1 MRCPFC
7 AAEDTRVVNS
17 RRTPTGDQVR
27 RRRECEKCRRR
38 FTTFEYYEP
47 VEFIV
52 VKRDTSRE
60 PYEQRK
66 LRAGLQKACEKR
78 PVGEAE
84 VDRMVYAIEGE
95 LRNRGRREI
104 NSEEI
109 GKLVLRK
116 LREIDEVA
124 YMRFA
129 SVYKQ
134 FRDLADYSREIESL
148 MKE

>member
-1 MRCPFC
+1 MRCPIC
-7 AAEDTRVVNS
+7 GADDTRVVNS
-17 RRTPTGDQVR
+17 RRTPAGDQVR

-38 FTTFEYYEP
+38 FTTCEYYEP
-47 VEFIV
+47 IEFIV
-52 VKRDTSRE
+52 VKRDQSRE

-66 LRAGLQKACEKR
+66 MRSGLEKACEKR
-78 PVGEAE
+78 PVGQDDL
-84 VDRMVYAIEGE
+84 DRIVYAIESE
-95 LRNRGRREI
+95 LRNLGSREI
-104 NSEEI
+104 RSEEI

-116 LREIDEVA
+116 LREVDPVA
-124 YMRFA
+124 YLRFA